1 MIHFELERIGMPTN
15 LLQLLRNE
23 RVTLR
28 KRLWA
33 VETALNALNGDGTSG
48 RVVRRRRMSAEA
60 RAKISAAAKKR
71 WAKRKAMKK

>member
-1 MIHFELERIGMPTN
+1 MPTN
-15 LLQLLRNE
+15 LLELLRNE

-48 RVVRRRRMSAEA
+48 RGGRRRRMSAEA